1 MIYFAY
7 GSNMNPGQMID
18 RCPESRTIGV
28 ARLVDY
34 RLCFPRFSRS
44 RNCASAGIEPDNGS
58 AVYGVLYEVS
68 PNDLPV
74 LNHHE
79 GYDPHGPVAQNH
91 RIMREVTVLRVGG
104 SEPVKAMAYFAVPDG
119 TSTRPSKAYLQTII
133 DGAEYHGLPLAY
145 IAALERVETA

>member
-18 RCPESRTIGV
+18 RCPETRTIGV

-34 RLCFPRFSRS
+34 RLCFPRFSRP
-44 RNCASAGIEPDNGS
+44 RNCAVSGIEPS
-58 AVYGVLYEVS
+58 PKSTVWGVIYDVS
-68 PNDLPV
+68 ENDVHV

-79 GYDPHGPVAQNH
+79 GYDARRPAGENERVL
-91 RIMREVTVLRVGG
+91 REVTVLRMNG
-104 SEPVKAMAYFAVPDG
+104 SEPVKAMTYFAVPDG
-119 TSTRPSKAYLQTII
+119 TTARPSAAYLQAII

-145 IAALERVETA
+145 LAALQAVRTA

>member
-44 RNCASAGIEPDNGS
+44 WQCASAGVEPYPGN
-58 AVYGVLYEVS
+58 AVWGVVYDVS
-68 PNDLPV
+68 ENDLPV
-74 LNHHE
+74 LHHHE
-79 GYDPHGPVAQNH
+79 GFDPHRRPELNSH
-91 RIMREVTVLRVGG
+91 IFREVTVLRMNG
-104 SEPVKAMAYFAVPDG
+104 SEPVKAMTYFAVPDG
-119 TSTRPSKAYLQTII
+119 TTARPSAVYLQAII

-145 IAALERVETA
+145 LAALQAVRTA